1 MLIIT
6 NPTKMSKET
15 IQDKILKL
23 NIIIIV
29 IILISKRETF

>member
-1 MLIIT
+1 MLMTT
-6 NPTKMSKET
+6 NPTKIPPRK

>member
-23 NIIIIV
+23 NIIIV
-29 IILISKRETF
+29 II